1 MHDWT
6 FFRGNSNALLAK
18 MAVAMETRGV
28 KVSPLLL
35 RRGVTKNNCFLV
47 FNEDLCY
54 YARLY
59 VIQKTHKHDS
69 FMYIHATENHGG
81 TCVYARAL

>member
-6 FFRGNSNALLAK
+6 FFRGNSNALLALLAK
-18 MAVAMETRGV
+18 MAVATETRGV

-35 RRGVTKNNCFLV
+35 RREVTKNNCFLV

-59 VIQKTHKHDS
+59 VIQKTHTS
-69 FMYIHATENHGG
+69 MTVSCTFM
-81 TCVYARAL
+81 